1 MHQNTSCY
9 VIFEEHLNKL
19 KSLDK
24 KVLLV
29 LNTKYKIKIHP
40 SQNSLK
46 CIFLE
51 ISQILQLFTNYFY

>member
-40 SQNSLK
+40 FTK
-46 CIFLE
+46 FTKMHIFGNFSN
-51 ISQILQLFTNYFY
+51 IAIVH